1 MKKNNLFFDS
11 LNTKNPAETILSLK
25 RHAQSRL
32 LMRTI
37 IWVFNWD
44 RKVKLCGGGRTSPS
58 LSGWLKK
65 AQICVQD
72 YYKQLIKVVWFE
84 SFHCVPIPSR
94 VPNYPIYPSWDWV
107 LKKKKKKTKTLH
119 CHSWNHT
126 YHFPVDFFQ
135 LLQGFDGSL
144 NGTESLAWFQ
154 CGPLPLLDSH

>member
-1 MKKNNLFFDS
+1 M
-11 LNTKNPAETILSLK
+11 ILSLK

-107 LKKKKKKTKTLH
+107 LKKKKKNQNPALSQLKPYLSFPSGFFSAPARVWRVTE
-119 CHSWNHT
+119 WNWISGMIPVWSSATSRLALVQQLMT
-126 YHFPVDFFQ
+126 Y
-135 LLQGFDGSL
+135 
-144 NGTESLAWFQ
+144 
-154 CGPLPLLDSH
+154 